1 MERTPGL
8 RVSSREVWLK
18 IRLNYAPSS
27 GRWRLFIDYLKAAES
42 LVSTYLAGGVIILYM
57 YPASLTY
64 YLTLLEVQVPT
75 SPAHLSYHKQ

>member
-8 RVSSREVWLK
+8 RVSSSGVWLK